1 MNGDELGKIRWRIL
15 SAFKRSPTNY
25 LQRVLPSSS
34 LYLLIIEG
42 RTCLLKTLR
51 CGTRAESF
59 AVIGNNAHSRDTY
72 RINCYLRW
80 QSLRMNSK
88 DLKDSGSCSQ
98 ITQSCK
104 WNALLFWAATLNLA
118 FRNYKVQWRSPWPL
132 NSFISTSS
140 KSIRLFSKRKRSP
153 KGVARFSNIK
163 NGAQPIST
171 LKFSTITI
179 VLTVS

>member
-1 MNGDELGKIRWRIL
+1 MP
-15 SAFKRSPTNY
+15 SRSPTNY
-25 LQRVLPSSS
+25 FQRVLPSSS

-59 AVIGNNAHSRDTY
+59 AVIRNNFHSRDTY

-98 ITQSCK
+98 MTQLCK
-104 WNALLFWAATLNLA
+104 WPALLFRVAALNLA
-118 FRNYKVQWRSPWPL
+118 FRNYKVQWRSQWPL
-132 NSFISTSS
+132 NSLIITSS
-140 KSIRLFSKRKRSP
+140 KSIRLFSKGNEAQKVLLVSRILKL
-153 KGVARFSNIK
+153 
-163 NGAQPIST
+163 NGTQPAAVFN
-171 LKFSTITI
+171 L
-179 VLTVS
+179 